1 MGVEQATIPSVT
13 RAAVWHGPDDLRLE
27 EIALRAPGPG
37 ELLVRIR
44 ACGLCAS
51 ETMAW
56 YMAGKAPVAL
66 GHEPVAEVIAV
77 GDGLDEYT
85 PGNRLFVHHHAP
97 CFACRP
103 CRRGDYVHCK
113 TWRGTKLVPGGLS
126 EYALVPAHVVR
137 FDTRPIPV
145 WMGDDEATFV
155 EPLACVVKAQRRAH
169 LGAGDRVLVIGAG
182 VMGLLHV
189 LLARRRGASVIVA
202 DRVASRLRRAEALG
216 AETIDVTKADLAP
229 FVRGLTGGEGA
240 DVVVVGPGN
249 PEAID
254 AGYRSAAPGGTV
266 VLFTP
271 APPDDVWPLPVHD
284 AYFREI
290 SVVPSYSCGPDDTAE
305 ALALLESGLSLEAE
319 ELITHRLSLDQAAYG
334 YRLVRE
340 ATDAL
345 KVVVHP

>member
-1 MGVEQATIPSVT
+1 
-13 RAAVWHGPDDLRLE
+13 
-27 EIALRAPGPG
+27 
-37 ELLVRIR
+37 
-44 ACGLCAS
+44 
-51 ETMAW
+51 
-56 YMAGKAPVAL
+56 
-66 GHEPVAEVIAV
+66 
-77 GDGLDEYT
+77 
-85 PGNRLFVHHHAP
+85 
-97 CFACRP
+97 
-103 CRRGDYVHCK
+103 
-113 TWRGTKLVPGGLS
+113 
-126 EYALVPAHVVR
+126 LVPAHVVR
-137 FDTRPIPV
+137 FDTRPIPG

-169 LGAGDRVLVIGAG
+169 LGAGDRVLIIGAG
-182 VMGLLHV
+182 VIGLLHL
-189 LLARRRGASVIVA
+189 LLARRRGAAVIIA
-202 DRVASRLRRAEALG
+202 DRVPSRLRRAEVLG
-216 AETIDVTKADLAP
+216 ADAVDVTKVDLAP
-229 FVRGLTGGEGA
+229 FVRGLTEGEGA

-249 PEAID
+249 PEAIE

-290 SVVPSYSCGPDDTAE
+290 SIVPSYSCGPNDTAE
-305 ALALLESGLSLEAE
+305 ALALLESGMAMEVA

>member
-1 MGVEQATIPSVT
+1 MGVASLPTVT
-13 RAAVWHGPDDLRLE
+13 RAAVWHAPDDLRVE
-27 EIALRAPGPG
+27 EIAVRAPGPG

-51 ETMAW
+51 EAMAW
-56 YMAGKAPVAL
+56 YMARKAPVAL
-66 GHEPVAEVIAV
+66 GHEAVAEVIAAGEGV
-77 GDGLDEYT
+77 DGFE
-85 PGNRLFVHHHAP
+85 PGSRVFVHHHAP
-97 CFACRP
+97 CFACAK
-103 CRRGDYVHCK
+103 CRRGNFVHCT
-113 TWRGTKLVPGGLS
+113 TWRATRLVPGGLS
-126 EYALVPAHVVR
+126 QYALVPAHVVR
-137 FDTRPIPV
+137 FDTRPIPG

-169 LGAGDRVLVIGAG
+169 LGAGDRVLIIGAG
-182 VMGLLHV
+182 VIGLLHL
-189 LLARRRGASVIVA
+189 LLARRRGAAVIIA
-202 DRVASRLRRAEALG
+202 DRVPSRLRRAEVLG
-216 AETIDVTKADLAP
+216 ADAVDVTKVDLAP
-229 FVRGLTGGEGA
+229 FVRGLTEGEGA

-249 PEAID
+249 PEAIE

-290 SVVPSYSCGPDDTAE
+290 SIVPSYSCGPNDTAE
-305 ALALLESGLSLEAE
+305 ALALLESGMAMEVA